1 MFAKGKGRS
10 QMKKHGKRMELAGG
24 IGLFLLAMASDGGSL
39 PLGRLLVLG
48 SLCLGCMLLGWRFTL
63 PRKRRAPA
71 CSVSRVCPA
80 KLPAVR
86 PAA

>member
-1 MFAKGKGRS
+1 
-10 QMKKHGKRMELAGG
+10 MELAGG
-24 IGLFLLAMASDGGSL
+24 IGLLLLAMASDGGAL

-71 CSVSRVCPA
+71 CGVSRVCPA
-80 KLPAVR
+80 KLPAIR

>member
-1 MFAKGKGRS
+1 
-10 QMKKHGKRMELAGG
+10 MKKHGKRMELAGG
-24 IGLFLLAMASDGGSL
+24 IGLLLLAMASDGGAL

-63 PRKRRAPA
+63 PRKRRVPA
-71 CSVSRVCPA
+71 CGVSRVCPA
-80 KLPAVR
+80 KLPALR

>member
-1 MFAKGKGRS
+1 
-10 QMKKHGKRMELAGG
+10 MELAGG
-24 IGLFLLAMASDGGSL
+24 IGLLLLAMASDGGTL

-71 CSVSRVCPA
+71 CGVSRVCPA
-80 KLPAVR
+80 KLPAIR

>member
-1 MFAKGKGRS
+1 
-10 QMKKHGKRMELAGG
+10 MKKHGKRMELAGG
-24 IGLFLLAMASDGGSL
+24 IGLLLLAMASDGGAL

-71 CSVSRVCPA
+71 CRVSRVCPA
-80 KLPAVR
+80 DLPAVR

>member
-1 MFAKGKGRS
+1 
-10 QMKKHGKRMELAGG
+10 MELAGG
-24 IGLFLLAMASDGGSL
+24 IGLLLLAMASDGGAL

-71 CSVSRVCPA
+71 CRVSRVCPA
-80 KLPAVR
+80 DLPAIR

>member
-1 MFAKGKGRS
+1 
-10 QMKKHGKRMELAGG
+10 MELAGG
-24 IGLFLLAMASDGGSL
+24 VGLFLLAMASDGGALS
-39 PLGRLLVLG
+39 LGRLLVLG
-48 SLCLGCMLLGWRFTL
+48 NLCLGCMLLGWRFTL

-71 CSVSRVCPA
+71 CGVSRVCPA

>member
-24 IGLFLLAMASDGGSL
+24 VGLLLLAMASDGGSL

-63 PRKRRAPA
+63 PRKRRAPV
-71 CSVSRVCPA
+71 CGVSRVCPA
-80 KLPAVR
+80 ELPVVR

>member
-1 MFAKGKGRS
+1 
-10 QMKKHGKRMELAGG
+10 MKKHGKRMELAGG
-24 IGLFLLAMASDGGSL
+24 VGLLLLAMASDGGSL

-63 PRKRRAPA
+63 PRKRRAPV
-71 CSVSRVCPA
+71 CGVSRVCPA
-80 KLPAVR
+80 ELPVVR

>member
-1 MFAKGKGRS
+1 
-10 QMKKHGKRMELAGG
+10 MELAGG
-24 IGLFLLAMASDGGSL
+24 IGLLLLAMASDGGAL

-71 CSVSRVCPA
+71 CGVSRVCPA
-80 KLPAVR
+80 ELPVVR

>member
-1 MFAKGKGRS
+1 
-10 QMKKHGKRMELAGG
+10 MKKHGKRMELAGG
-24 IGLFLLAMASDGGSL
+24 IGLLLLAMASDGGAL

-63 PRKRRAPA
+63 PRKHRAPA
-71 CSVSRVCPA
+71 CGVSRVCPA

>member
-1 MFAKGKGRS
+1 
-10 QMKKHGKRMELAGG
+10 MELAGG
-24 IGLFLLAMASDGGSL
+24 VGLLLLAMASDGGTL

-71 CSVSRVCPA
+71 CGVSRVCPA

>member
-1 MFAKGKGRS
+1 
-10 QMKKHGKRMELAGG
+10 MELAGG
-24 IGLFLLAMASDGGSL
+24 IGLLLLAMASDGGAL

-63 PRKRRAPA
+63 PRKRRVPA
-71 CSVSRVCPA
+71 CGVSRVCPA
-80 KLPAVR
+80 KLPAIR

>member
-1 MFAKGKGRS
+1 
-10 QMKKHGKRMELAGG
+10 MKKHGKRMELAGG
-24 IGLFLLAMASDGGSL
+24 IGLLLLAMASDGGALS
-39 PLGRLLVLG
+39 LGRLLLLG

-63 PRKRRAPA
+63 PRKRRTSA
-71 CSVSRVCPA
+71 CGGVSPVCPA

>member
-1 MFAKGKGRS
+1 
-10 QMKKHGKRMELAGG
+10 MKKHGKRMELAGG
-24 IGLFLLAMASDGGSL
+24 IGLLLLAMASDGGAL

-63 PRKRRAPA
+63 PRKRRAPVFG
-71 CSVSRVCPA
+71 VSRVCPA

>member
-1 MFAKGKGRS
+1 
-10 QMKKHGKRMELAGG
+10 MKKHGKRMELAGG
-24 IGLFLLAMASDGGSL
+24 IGLLLLAMASDGGAL

-71 CSVSRVCPA
+71 SGVSRVCPE
-80 KLPAVR
+80 KLPAIR

>member
-1 MFAKGKGRS
+1 
-10 QMKKHGKRMELAGG
+10 MKKHGKRMELAGG
-24 IGLFLLAMASDGGSL
+24 IGLFLLAMASDGGTL
-39 PLGRLLVLG
+39 PLGRLLLLG

-71 CSVSRVCPA
+71 YGVSRVCPA
-80 KLPAVR
+80 ELPVVR

>member
-1 MFAKGKGRS
+1 
-10 QMKKHGKRMELAGG
+10 MKKHGKRMELAGG
-24 IGLFLLAMASDGGSL
+24 IGLLLLAMASDGGAL

-63 PRKRRAPA
+63 PRKPRVPA
-71 CSVSRVCPA
+71 CGVSRVCPA
-80 KLPAVR
+80 ELPAVR

>member
-1 MFAKGKGRS
+1 
-10 QMKKHGKRMELAGG
+10 MKKHGKRMELAGG
-24 IGLFLLAMASDGGSL
+24 IGLFLLAMASDGGTL

-71 CSVSRVCPA
+71 CGRVPG
-80 KLPAVR
+80 LPGK
-86 PAA
+86 AAGGPPRGMIRQAA

>member
-1 MFAKGKGRS
+1 
-10 QMKKHGKRMELAGG
+10 MKKHGKRMELAGG
-24 IGLFLLAMASDGGSL
+24 VGLLLLAMASDGGTL

-71 CSVSRVCPA
+71 CDRVSRVCPA
-80 KLPAVR
+80 KLPAIR